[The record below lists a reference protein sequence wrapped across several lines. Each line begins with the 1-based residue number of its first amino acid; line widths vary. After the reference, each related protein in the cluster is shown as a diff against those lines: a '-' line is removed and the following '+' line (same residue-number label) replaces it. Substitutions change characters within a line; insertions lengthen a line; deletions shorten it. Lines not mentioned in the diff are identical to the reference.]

1 LLDCASLVAALA
13 AMHASVPAESVLLTY
28 ALAQLVA
35 SLPLLPGGGGAVEL
49 SLLAGFAAF
58 GDASSEMIAGV
69 ILYRLI
75 SCWGLVPIGWLA
87 VILDRRGVTTV
98 GRRRP
103 SAAQQPIAA

>member
-1 LLDCASLVAALA
+1 
-13 AMHASVPAESVLLTY
+13 VLLTY

-75 SCWGLVPIGWLA
+75 SC
-87 VILDRRGVTTV
+87 
-98 GRRRP
+98 
-103 SAAQQPIAA
+103 